1 MFKTELKPTKFCS
14 SNSGSSTREVYDRI
28 VKRSCM
34 LLIKQVCV
42 CTVISEC
49 WISAR
54 AANHRTCSSR
64 TFIIA
69 MRYCNLLFYCT
80 PSGTPNFRWKL
91 CNCALDGSS
100 NSIISYACHLL
111 LILKLAYFY
120 SDGSFNSSHWIFYR
134 TSSCK
139 FSDTENPMN
148 QTCQC
153 KNPAGKCFSSILT
166 AS

>member
-1 MFKTELKPTKFCS
+1 
-14 SNSGSSTREVYDRI
+14 
-28 VKRSCM
+28 M

-111 LILKLAYFY
+111 LILKLAYSY

-134 TSSCK
+134 TSSSK

-148 QTCQC
+148 QICQC
-153 KNPAGKCFSSILT
+153 KKNVKVLKRAWSSLIFFLQGYFSLCVICTFSRLL
-166 AS
+166 ASFC